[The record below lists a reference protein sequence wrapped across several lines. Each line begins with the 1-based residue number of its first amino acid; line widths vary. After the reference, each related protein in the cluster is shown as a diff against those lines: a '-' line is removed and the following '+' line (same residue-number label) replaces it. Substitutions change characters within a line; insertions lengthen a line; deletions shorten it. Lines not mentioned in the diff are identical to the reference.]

1 MWEET
6 GGITLFVN
14 DVIKLETCA
23 KKNPVVGMMNWLKS
37 DLFQVFFKT
46 RNLLVCN
53 DSQWP

>member
-37 DLFQVFFKT
+37 DLFRGFLKHVIF
-46 RNLLVCN
+46 
-53 DSQWP
+53 

>member
-23 KKNPVVGMMNWLKS
+23 KKNPVFRNDELIEVWFVSGFFFLKHVI
-37 DLFQVFFKT
+37 F
-46 RNLLVCN
+46 
-53 DSQWP
+53 